1 MRQVLRNRR
10 WIARALAPGRGR
22 RTTLVAGGIVAA
34 TLLALSPVSTPPA
47 YADSTAVSAM
57 FYEQA
62 ASHRL
67 WLIGRDR
74 VPTDAGVGVAP
85 DSSPAGVQA
94 PGSTDMVVFKRDSDG
109 LLWEIGLGHVLHRV
123 GTGFGVA
130 AGTSP
135 AVTRRGTSNVI
146 AFQAAGTGN
155 LWYVDDADQV
165 PHDTGIKMAPGTS
178 PAITTTNA
186 GSGVAI
192 VFKNNADGLLYRLDP
207 GFDLR
212 FAGNGL
218 GVAAGTSPSIAPST
232 LAGHFEVAF
241 QANGSG
247 DLWWVD
253 ENNIG
258 HDTGIKMAPNTSP
271 AIALLDNGQVEIAF
285 KRDSDGLL
293 WTFNPATGPLMAAN
307 GLGVAAGT
315 SPAITQM
322 TGGRFAI
329 AFQAAGFG
337 DLWIVDANN
346 TGRDTGVTVQPGTSP
361 TIILDCAVNCAGGG
375 SGGGGT
381 T

>member
-1 MRQVLRNRR
+1 M
-10 WIARALAPGRGR
+10 APGRRR

-34 TLLALSPVSTPPA
+34 IVLALSPVGTPAA
-47 YADSTAVSAM
+47 YADSTAVAAI

-62 ASHRL
+62 GSHRL
-67 WLIGRDR
+67 WRIGPDR
-74 VPTDAGVGVAP
+74 VPTDTGVGVAA

-94 PGSTDMVVFKRDSDG
+94 PGSTSMVVFKRDSDG
-109 LLWEIGLGHVLHRV
+109 LLWEIGLGHVLRRI
-123 GTGFGVA
+123 GSGFGVA

-155 LWYVDDADQV
+155 LWYVDDVDQI

-192 VFKNNADGLLYRLDP
+192 VFKNNSDGLLYRLDP

-212 FAGNGL
+212 FAANGL

-232 LAGHFEVAF
+232 IAGRFEVAF
-241 QANGSG
+241 QAAGSG
-247 DLWWVD
+247 NLWWVD
-253 ENNIG
+253 ENNLG

-271 AIALLDNGQVEIAF
+271 AIALLDNGQVEIVF

-293 WTFNPATGPLMAAN
+293 WRFDTANGPRLAAN
-307 GLGVAAGT
+307 GLGVAPGT

-322 TGGRFAI
+322 TNGRFAI
-329 AFQAAGFG
+329 AFQAAGFS

-346 TGRDTGVTVQPGTSP
+346 NGRNTGVTVQPGTSP

-375 SGGGGT
+375 SGGGGGS
-381 T
+381 